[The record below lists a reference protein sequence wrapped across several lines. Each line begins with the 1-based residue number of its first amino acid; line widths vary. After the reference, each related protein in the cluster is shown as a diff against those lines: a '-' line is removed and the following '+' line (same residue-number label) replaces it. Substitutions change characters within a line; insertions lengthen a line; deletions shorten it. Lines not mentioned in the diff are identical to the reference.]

1 MIISDTFMIE
11 KPFHAT
17 NVRHIEGQSVGD
29 LERMKKVVDMERSKI
44 TLRFAK
50 GSLDGKMSTESSPV
64 KGGANAGM
72 KKGG

>member
-11 KPFHAT
+11 KPFNAA
-17 NVRHIEGQSVGD
+17 NVRHIEGQSGD
-29 LERMKKVVDMERSKI
+29 LDRMKKVVDMERSKI
-44 TLRFAK
+44 SLRFSK
-50 GSLDGKMSTESSPV
+50 GSLDGKMSADASPV

>member
-11 KPFHAT
+11 KPFNAA
-17 NVRHIEGQSVGD
+17 NVRHLEGQNLGD

-50 GSLDGKMSTESSPV
+50 GSLDGKMSSDSSPV
-64 KGGANAGM
+64 KGAPNASM

>member
-11 KPFHAT
+11 KPFSAA
-17 NVRHIEGQSVGD
+17 NVRHLEGQNLGD

-50 GSLDGKMSTESSPV
+50 GSLDGKMSSDSSPA
-64 KGGANAGM
+64 KGAANAGM

>member
-11 KPFHAT
+11 KPYGAV
-17 NVRHIEGQSVGD
+17 NVRHIEGQNVGD
-29 LERMKKVVDMERSKI
+29 LERMKKVIDMERSKI

-50 GSLDGKMSTESSPV
+50 GSLDGKMGSDASPV
-64 KGGANAGM
+64 KGVSNAGM

>member
-11 KPFHAT
+11 KPYGAV
-17 NVRHIEGQSVGD
+17 NVRHIEGQNGD
-29 LERMKKVVDMERSKI
+29 LERMKKVIDMERSKI

-50 GSLDGKMSTESSPV
+50 GSLDGKMGSDVSPV
-64 KGGANAGM
+64 KAATNAGM